1 MRQNSRTV
9 LQPSPSSR
17 ALAKLISTRRDWWFN
32 RFEQSGLHRTM
43 VYRYAR
49 GGGKPNVQVAGLIH
63 EVTRGRV
70 SAATWRSDHPVSS
83 SVGERIY
90 T

>member
-1 MRQNSRTV
+1 MASRIT

-17 ALAKLISTRRDWWFN
+17 ALAKLTERPEWIARLT
-32 RFEQSGLHRTM
+32 QAGIHKTM
-43 VYRYAR
+43 VWRYASGR
-49 GGGKPNVQVAGLIH
+49 GKPNVQIAGLIH

-70 SAATWRSDHPVSS
+70 SAATWRSDNPVSS

-90 T
+90 S